1 MEQYRGHSRMT
12 PSTLMSGQFWW
23 SGEGRFGGV
32 DGRKGVVVVLVEGGR
47 KGVVVVLVGGG
58 RKGVVVVLVGGR
70 ELWWCWWKE
79 GGRE

>member
-32 DGRKGVVVVLVEGGR
+32 DGRKGVVVVLM
-47 KGVVVVLVGGG
+47 
-58 RKGVVVVLVGGR
+58 GGR